1 MGIETIFTGLGAA
14 APALQLAGAGLGA
27 VSAYNNSRSAKSAYN
42 AQAQVARNN
51 AIIAG
56 WQADDALARGDR
68 QAAEVRSKTRQI
80 KGRQR
85 AAMAANGVDLGTG
98 SALEILTDTDY
109 FGEIDANTTRDNA
122 AKEAWAIR
130 NQARGFEYD
139 AGMAKARAG
148 AESPL
153 LAAGTSLLTSAG
165 RVSDRWYTT
174 GKRG

>member
-27 VSAYNNSRSAKSAYN
+27 VSAYSNSKSAYK
-42 AQAQVARNN
+42 AQAQVAQNN

-68 QAAEVRSKTRQI
+68 QATEVGRKTRQL

-109 FGEIDANTTRDNA
+109 FGAIDANATRDNA
-122 AKEAWAIR
+122 SKEAWAIR
-130 NQARGFEYD
+130 NQAQGFTYE

-153 LAAGTSLLTSAG
+153 LSAGTSLLTSAG
-165 RVSDRWYTT
+165 RVADRWYRAG
-174 GKRG
+174 GK